1 MRAGAPIITNNE
13 LLSAN
18 QETCAA
24 APLPPVVVA
33 PFIPSLSDDAE
44 LVRDLPPYPL
54 HHTTSRTPDAGP
66 SAALCVDT
74 FHSLG
79 TSPEV
84 RDNNG
89 A

>member
-1 MRAGAPIITNNE
+1 MTGRGITTDNE

-24 APLPPVVVA
+24 AALPPAAVA

-44 LVRDLPPYPL
+44 LVRDLPPYPF
-54 HHTTSRTPDAGP
+54 HHSSGRTPDAGP

-74 FHSLG
+74 FHLQAS
-79 TSPEV
+79 SPEA
-84 RDNNG
+84 R
-89 A
+89 

>member
-1 MRAGAPIITNNE
+1 MTGRGITTDNE

-24 APLPPVVVA
+24 AALPPAAVA

-54 HHTTSRTPDAGP
+54 QHTTSRAPDADDG
-66 SAALCVDT
+66 T
-74 FHSLG
+74 FAGGIAVPHSNA
-79 TSPEV
+79 TSPEAQPHH
-84 RDNNG
+84 G
-89 A
+89 